1 MTDELALF
9 DLPTAQPQP
18 GPVDKRTGRGRTRE
32 TYARTVTADITVQR
46 VPVLREAAL
55 RAYDDS
61 PAIPVGDADD
71 EAPDAREQIATD
83 SGAALSWLLD
93 PTQDLWALLEAD
105 AMDLVSVDIDIDID
119 LDAPTRCRARW
130 TVTVKLRDVA
140 AFRRVALASCPTAPA
155 ADREEI
161 DHSLS
166 AAWQHA
172 ADPYAPLRHIPGIT
186 FTPVEVSVEHLHA
199 RPRRQEHDR

>member
-1 MTDELALF
+1 
-9 DLPTAQPQP
+9 
-18 GPVDKRTGRGRTRE
+18 
-32 TYARTVTADITVQR
+32 
-46 VPVLREAAL
+46 
-55 RAYDDS
+55 
-61 PAIPVGDADD
+61 
-71 EAPDAREQIATD
+71 
-83 SGAALSWLLD
+83 LLD
-93 PTQDLWALLEAD
+93 PTQDLWALLEAG
-105 AMDLVSVDIDIDID
+105 AMDLVAVDIDVD

-161 DHSLS
+161 NHSLA